1 MQVVSTTE
9 LFWLILTVFMTAL
22 FWVPYILN
30 RIVERGVGPALWDP
44 QGYTKAN
51 ANWAERMQRAHT
63 NAVENLVI
71 FVPLVLTLAIL
82 GISSESTILACQV
95 YFFARLAHV
104 VLFTFGVPVL
114 RILAFL
120 VGFYAQMVLA
130 FTLLKFLVN

>member
-1 MQVVSTTE
+1 MQVVSSTE
-9 LFWLILTVFMTAL
+9 LLWLILTVLMTAL
-22 FWVPYILN
+22 FWLPYILN

-44 QGYTKAN
+44 QGHTEAN

-71 FVPLVLTLAIL
+71 FVPLVLTLAVV

-95 YFFARLAHV
+95 YFFARLAHF

-130 FTLLKFLVN
+130 ITLLKHLFN